1 MFTLVYLNGRF
12 NRPETLNLFLESN
25 IGGSPLLQVDCITP
39 YHGTTKELIHD
50 VCEYLS
56 HISPEIEVIFDMIRN
71 SSTESHDDKWL
82 VHFLVIQITVKAI
95 S

>member
-39 YHGTTKELIHD
+39 YQGTTKELTHE

-56 HISPEIEVIFDMIRN
+56 HVSPEIEVTFKIIQN
-71 SSTESHDDKWL
+71 SSTESHGDKWL
-82 VHFLVIQITVKAI
+82 VHFLAIQIAVNAK